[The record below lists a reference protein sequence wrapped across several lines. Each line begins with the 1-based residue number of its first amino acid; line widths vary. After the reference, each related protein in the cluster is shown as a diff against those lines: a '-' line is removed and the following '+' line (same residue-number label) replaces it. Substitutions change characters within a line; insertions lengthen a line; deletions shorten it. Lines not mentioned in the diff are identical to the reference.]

1 MRPRSYQLK
10 AVDSLRSGSI
20 LCGGVGSGKSFTA
33 LLYFWT
39 KELDGMYNGDDF
51 ELPTKK
57 KELYIITTARKRD
70 LGEWEDEGW
79 RFLITSDERSSI
91 PCHIDSWNNITKYAD
106 VKDAFFIFDEQRAIG
121 SGQWSKTFIKIAK
134 SNHWLMLSATPGDT
148 WIDYI
153 PIFIAN
159 GFYKNRTSFYKE
171 HVVLDYF
178 NKKYP
183 KIKMYLN
190 ERKLNWLRNQILVD
204 MDYQKETKRH
214 HHWLKVDYDPNLYF
228 RVWKQRWN
236 VYEDKPIENV
246 SELFMCLRKVVNA
259 CKSRTDILDDILKLH
274 DKVIIFYNFDYELD
288 ILRNYCTKKDIPFSE
303 WNGHKHQMICDGDKW
318 VYLVQY
324 TAGCEGWNCIET
336 NTIIFFSL
344 NYSYK
349 VLEQSCGRI
358 DRLNTPFKDL
368 FYYHLYSSSRIDT
381 AIKSAISNK
390 KTFNEKAFLD
400 SREKHVA

>member
-1 MRPRSYQLK
+1 MATKPSKNYINLCNEIPDLEENILRDKIKVIPLPRNSKAPFIPNWNTRKYDLTESFRYKNKKGRKFTQNGLK
-10 AVDSLRSGSI
+10 YHTGNYGILIGYNNNSLGYSIGCIDIDGYTLNTKDKTHKARIKKETQKLIYEALKDLPNSLQVKTQSG
-20 LCGGVGSGKSFTA
+20 GYH
-33 LLYFWT
+33 LYFWT

-178 NKKYP
+178 NKK
-183 KIKMYLN
+183 
-190 ERKLNWLRNQILVD
+190 
-204 MDYQKETKRH
+204 
-214 HHWLKVDYDPNLYF
+214 
-228 RVWKQRWN
+228 
-236 VYEDKPIENV
+236 
-246 SELFMCLRKVVNA
+246 
-259 CKSRTDILDDILKLH
+259 
-274 DKVIIFYNFDYELD
+274 
-288 ILRNYCTKKDIPFSE
+288 
-303 WNGHKHQMICDGDKW
+303 
-318 VYLVQY
+318 
-324 TAGCEGWNCIET
+324 
-336 NTIIFFSL
+336 
-344 NYSYK
+344 
-349 VLEQSCGRI
+349 
-358 DRLNTPFKDL
+358 
-368 FYYHLYSSSRIDT
+368 
-381 AIKSAISNK
+381 
-390 KTFNEKAFLD
+390 
-400 SREKHVA
+400 